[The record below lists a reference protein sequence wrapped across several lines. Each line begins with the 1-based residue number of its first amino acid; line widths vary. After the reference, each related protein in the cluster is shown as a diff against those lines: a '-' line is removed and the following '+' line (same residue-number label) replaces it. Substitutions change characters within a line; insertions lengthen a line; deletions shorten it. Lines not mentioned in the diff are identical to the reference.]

1 MNNYKRMTLN
11 ARGYLM
17 NELRKI
23 YNGKR
28 VAVDQ
33 DSIRY
38 GFYDDSDYAHAY
50 EVMQFRMSDGVEY
63 ELYYSLD
70 GKYLRAL
77 S

>member
-1 MNNYKRMTLN
+1 MNDYKRMTLN

-17 NELRKI
+17 NELKRI
-23 YNGKR
+23 YGNQK

-33 DSIRY
+33 GSIRY
-38 GFYDDSDYAHAY
+38 GFYDDSDYAYAY